1 MNLEEMTFEQLLQLE
16 EDIKFEI
23 YRRKSEMEM
32 AEMDFAKLK
41 HTTLQDGKRQKD
53 GTGKI

>member
-1 MNLEEMTFEQLLQLE
+1 MILKDLTIEQLLQLE

>member
-1 MNLEEMTFEQLLQLE
+1 MNLEEMTFEELLQLE

-23 YRRKSEMEM
+23 YRRKSEMDM

-41 HTTLQDGKRQKD
+41 HTTLQNNKTQKD
-53 GTGKI
+53 GEGKI